1 MIIPWSSQPNGKSLI
16 KYFINYYTSCSLGVQ
31 GPKVKRSLSARKTK
45 FQKLLFEVFPHEA
58 VDDKVDGGVE
68 HEGQLVDWGDC
79 HPEIPGKKVNFG
91 TVLILKLQDLS
102 SKSK

>member
-1 MIIPWSSQPNGKSLI
+1 MRRLA
-16 KYFINYYTSCSLGVQ
+16 GVHS
-31 GPKVKRSLSARKTK
+31 PKAKRKFFWRKEK
-45 FQKLLFEVFPHEA
+45 FEKLLFEVFPHEA